1 MNVIWL
7 SADEQ
12 RITFMGSIKVKICGL
27 KREYDVQMCMMP
39 GVGILGFV
47 TEYPV
52 PVPWNLSRTQ
62 ALPLLSMVQLP
73 HRSCIV
79 TGGAPDKVIELAAN
93 LRPSMVQLHYQETLA
108 DTIIISDALR
118 ELNIDVIKTVPP
130 AMADRIAQFGV
141 TALETIV
148 EKLCQTSIYGLLADS
163 RVPSNAS
170 ENGTALD
177 LEFCSQIIKLAAK
190 PVIIAGG
197 INAGNVCDIVTQTGA
212 GFIDIM
218 TGVESFPGEKDAT
231 LLSRLLAA
239 IRNL

>member
-1 MNVIWL
+1 
-7 SADEQ
+7 
-12 RITFMGSIKVKICGL
+12 MGSIKVKICGL
-27 KREYDVQMCMMP
+27 KRENDVQKCMNL
-39 GVGILGFV
+39 GVDILGFV
-47 TEYPV
+47 TEYPM

-62 ALPLLSMVQLP
+62 ALPLLSMVQFP

-79 TGGAPDKVIELAAN
+79 TGGAPDKVIGLAAN

-130 AMADRIAQFGV
+130 AMEERIAQFG
-141 TALETIV
+141 TTDLETIV
-148 EKLCQTSIYGLLADS
+148 EELCKTSIYGLLADS

-177 LEFCSQIIKLAAK
+177 LKFCSQIINLSSK

-197 INAGNVCDIVTQTGA
+197 INADNVCDFVTRTGA
-212 GFIDIM
+212 GCIDIM
-218 TGVESFPGEKDAT
+218 TGVESIPGEKDAA
-231 LLSRLLAA
+231 LLSRLLSSVSEN
-239 IRNL
+239 ISSCE